1 MQHNLSESLKDQ
13 KEEEFVDKMRSNVG
27 HGRTKLPMQPPGKE
41 WEQLSKFN
49 ISAFLKKEV
58 VNPAKETN
66 NPKDF
71 YHFSAKEDKKLRG
84 LWRRPEN
91 PVP

>member
-41 WEQLSKFN
+41 WE
-49 ISAFLKKEV
+49 
-58 VNPAKETN
+58 
-66 NPKDF
+66 
-71 YHFSAKEDKKLRG
+71 
-84 LWRRPEN
+84 
-91 PVP
+91 